1 MNVTLNTI
9 DSTPEPAL
17 EGRWGAVVGSFLT
30 ALVVNGVIVVL
41 LLFTTTGETRLTP
54 PAVFVLSV
62 PEPERPII
70 DPPKV
75 ERPRLAVELGGA
87 PISHVLTIS
96 VSAPSELSM
105 TLPDLP
111 SIDNGVTGLGGGGS
125 GFGSGIGSGTGFGS
139 GDGTGSMKVGDMT
152 VKAMRLGVIL
162 DVSGSMKEK
171 LPEVKREVRR
181 AFRQAKTVDVEGCRL
196 HWKPSA
202 ESEDRKVRLKS
213 SAGSVIEAVEMLVI
227 DGKVDAIYWF
237 SDLQDGESGAG
248 LARLRELLRVGQGAA
263 RAVRFYIRTL
273 EREPSSELAAIV
285 RVTGGAIQAGE
296 KEADAEK

>member
-1 MNVTLNTI
+1 MNVTLDTI
-9 DSTPEPAL
+9 DSTLEPAR
-17 EGRWGAVVGSFLT
+17 ERWWGAVLGSFLT

-96 VSAPSELSM
+96 ISAPSELSM
-105 TLPDLP
+105 NLP
-111 SIDNGVTGLGGGGS
+111 SIDNGVTGLGGIGS
-125 GFGSGIGSGTGFGS
+125 GFGSGIGSGFGS
-139 GDGTGSMKVGDMT
+139 GDGAGSMKVGDMT
-152 VKAMRLGVIL
+152 VKAMRLGVVL

-196 HWKPSA
+196 DWKPSP

-248 LARLRELLRVGQGAA
+248 LARLRELLRVGQGGA

-273 EREPSSELAAIV
+273 EQEPSSELAAIV
-285 RVTGGAIQAGE
+285 RATGGAIQAGE
-296 KEADAEK
+296 KDEDSGK